1 MIPLWCS
8 RILEAS
14 TWSPWLAM
22 CKGASP
28 FFVFAEMGAPL
39 WTIISTTFSWP
50 DRAAQWSGVK
60 PSRVLD
66 SRFAPLSNKR
76 ATMLAFPHFA
86 ATCIGVM
93 LCWNIN
99 IKVQIRN
106 IAKFFLT
113 PNYKCFPCFYYAI
126 IAILHGIETLYNPI
140 WSHPTQ
146 IWAPSNLLGAIT
158 SVNFHDIVQ
167 RYVVITAHPQRK

>member
-1 MIPLWCS
+1 MIPLWCR

-50 DRAAQWSGVK
+50 DRAAQWSGVN

-66 SRFAPLSNKR
+66 SRFAPLSNNR

-99 IKVQIRN
+99 IKVQKRN
-106 IAKFFLT
+106 IAKFF
-113 PNYKCFPCFYYAI
+113 
-126 IAILHGIETLYNPI
+126 
-140 WSHPTQ
+140 SHPIINVFLVFITQ
-146 IWAPSNLLGAIT
+146 LLQYYMESKPYIIQFGRAQ
-158 SVNFHDIVQ
+158 H
-167 RYVVITAHPQRK
+167 RYEHLLISWEQ